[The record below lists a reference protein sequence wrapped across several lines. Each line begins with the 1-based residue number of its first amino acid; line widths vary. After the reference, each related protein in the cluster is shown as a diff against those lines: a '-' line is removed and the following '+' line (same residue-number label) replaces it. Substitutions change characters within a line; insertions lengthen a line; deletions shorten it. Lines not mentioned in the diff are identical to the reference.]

1 MTIYVGNLS
10 FQAEREDLLDLFGQY
25 GEVRQCSLPLDRETG
40 RKRGFAFVELADDAS
55 EQKAIDDLQDVEW
68 MGRMIRVNKATP
80 REGGGGGAAI
90 GADTAAVAGEPQAVA
105 TAAAATVG
113 DRRDGV
119 MKETPGLQRLIARLR
134 PHRQM
139 VRRAAL
145 CSVLNKLFDLA
156 PPVLIGLA
164 VDVVVRQQ
172 QSWLASFGVDSVPG
186 QLTVL
191 AVLSFLIWSAESLF
205 EYLYALQWRNL
216 AQTMQHELR
225 IEAYDHLQK
234 LEMAFFEAGS
244 SGRLLAILNDDINQL
259 ERFLDH
265 GANEILQLI
274 TTVLAVGAAMMVLSP
289 GVAGISFLPIPLIL
303 WGSLRFQRRLAPRYQ
318 EVREK
323 AGDLASR
330 LSNNLGG
337 MLTIKS
343 YAAEEW
349 EKQGLTRQSDAYR
362 LSNRRAIRLSAAFI
376 PLIRFAILFAF
387 LAILVVGGLQAW
399 RGAIAVGTYS
409 FLVFIT
415 QRLLWPLTTLGRT
428 LDDYQRAMASSNR
441 VLDLLDTPIAIPGG
455 QTPLAAERVRGE
467 LRFVGVRFGYAG
479 REPLLVDFDLTVPA
493 GSTVGIVGA
502 TGSGKS
508 TIVKLLLR
516 LYEIQAGT
524 ILLDGTPISELR
536 LDDLRRAIGLVSQEV
551 FLFHGT
557 VAENIAYGTFTAPRA
572 AIERAAALA
581 EASGFIEAL
590 PQGYDTVV
598 GERGQRLSGGQR
610 QRIALARAI
619 LKNPPVL
626 ILDEA
631 TAAVDNETEAAIQR
645 SLDQITA
652 DRTTLVIAH
661 RLSTVRHADRIV
673 VMEGGSIIEIGE
685 HEELLQRGGAYAA
698 LWRVQAGLRPEEALR
713 L

>member
-1 MTIYVGNLS
+1 MPPASPRSAPPLPRLIRTL
-10 FQAEREDLLDLFGQY
+10 QPHR
-25 GEVRQCSLPLDRETG
+25 GEVW
-40 RKRGFAFVELADDAS
+40 LA
-55 EQKAIDDLQDVEW
+55 
-68 MGRMIRVNKATP
+68 
-80 REGGGGGAAI
+80 
-90 GADTAAVAGEPQAVA
+90 AG
-105 TAAAATVG
+105 
-113 DRRDGV
+113 
-119 MKETPGLQRLIARLR
+119 
-134 PHRQM
+134 
-139 VRRAAL
+139 

-164 VDVVVRQQ
+164 VDVVVQQ
-172 QSWLASFGVDSVPG
+172 DTAWLSRFGVTSVPG
-186 QLTVL
+186 QLGVL
-191 AVLSFLIWSAESLF
+191 AVLSFVIWSAESLF
-205 EYLYALQWRNL
+205 EYLYGLLWRNL
-216 AQTMQHELR
+216 AQTVQHELR
-225 IEAYDHLQK
+225 LEAYDHLQK

-244 SGRLLAILNDDINQL
+244 SGRLMAVLNDDINQL

-265 GANEILQLI
+265 GANEILQLL
-274 TTVLAVGAAMMVLSP
+274 TTVLAVGGAMVFLSP
-289 GVAGISFLPIPLIL
+289 GVAGVSFIPIPLIL
-303 WGSLRFQRRLAPRYQ
+303 WGSLRFQKRLAPRYAT
-318 EVREK
+318 VREQ

-343 YAAEEW
+343 YTAEGW
-349 EKQGLTRQSDAYR
+349 ELERLADQSQAYR
-362 LSNRRAIRLSAAFI
+362 LANRRAIRLSAAFV
-376 PLIRFAILFAF
+376 PLIRYAILFAF
-387 LAILVVGGLQAW
+387 IAILVIGGLQAW
-399 RGAIAVGTYS
+399 RGEIATGSYA

-428 LDDYQRAMASSNR
+428 LDDYQRAMASTNR
-441 VLDLLDTPIAIPGG
+441 VLDLLATPIAIPSGDR
-455 QTPLAAERVRGE
+455 PLPLSQVKGE
-467 LRFVGVRFGYAG
+467 LSFEEVTFAYGG
-479 REPLLVDFDLTVPA
+479 REPLLRHFNLQIPA
-493 GSTVGIVGA
+493 GSTLGIVGA

-516 LYEIQAGT
+516 LYAIQAGT
-524 ILLDGTPISELR
+524 IRLDGIPIRELR

-557 VAENIAYGTFTAPRA
+557 VAENIAYGSFDAPRA
-572 AIERAAALA
+572 AIERAAQLA

-645 SLDQITA
+645 SLDLITA
-652 DRTTLVIAH
+652 ERTTLVIAH

-673 VMEGGSIIEIGE
+673 VMEQGRIVESGD
-685 HEELLQRGGAYAA
+685 HEQLIAADGAYAN
-698 LWRVQAGLRPEEALR
+698 LWRVQAGLRAGERLR